1 MVRVKK
7 CQNKN
12 MSEIDTVVLRRKL
25 LKSFQNSKSMGTAVG
40 NSFHLLEYGSVKI
53 KR

>member
-7 CQNKN
+7 CLNKN
-12 MSEIDTVVLRRKL
+12 MSEIDTVDLRRKL
-25 LKSFQNSKSMGTAVG
+25 LRCLQNSKSMGTAVG
-40 NSFHLLEYGSVKI
+40 NSLHLLEYGSVKI